1 MVNSASGQNA
11 AIAEADGHPTRRQ
24 TNLGL
29 MALMAMVGASPA
41 WAHAH
46 LVAATPPVDGTVRTP
61 PKLVTISF
69 TEKLEGKLSSI
80 VVKDANGRQVD
91 GGDTRLADSAGK
103 TLTVTLRDLAPGA
116 YSVAWTAASVD
127 THRTTGTFGF
137 TVKP

>member
-1 MVNSASGQNA
+1 MVTSTSGQST
-11 AIAEADGHPTRRQ
+11 AISWVDGRLTRRH

-29 MALMAMVGASPA
+29 LALMAMVGASPA

-69 TEKLEGKLSSI
+69 TERLEGKLSDI
-80 VVKDANGRQVD
+80 VVTDANGRRVD
-91 GGDTRLADSAGK
+91 AGDTRLADATGK
-103 TLTVTLRDLAPGA
+103 TLTVTLLDLMPGA

>member
-1 MVNSASGQNA
+1 MVTSTNRQISGLA
-11 AIAEADGHPTRRQ
+11 GADGRPTRRHA
-24 TNLGL
+24 NLGL

-46 LVAATPPVDGTVRTP
+46 VVTATPPVDGTVRTP

-69 TEKLEGKLSSI
+69 TEKLEGKLSGI
-80 VVKDANGRQVD
+80 VVTDANGRRVD
-91 GGDTRLADSAGK
+91 AGDTRLADANGK
-103 TLTVTLRDLAPGA
+103 TLTVTLRDLTPGA

-127 THRTTGTFGF
+127 THRTTGSFGF

>member
-1 MVNSASGQNA
+1 MVNSTSGQNTT
-11 AIAEADGHPTRRQ
+11 IAGAEEQPTRRQ
-24 TNLGL
+24 ANLGL
-29 MALMAMVGASPA
+29 MAFMAMVGARPA

-46 LVAATPPVDGTVRTP
+46 LVGATPPVDGTVRTP

-80 VVKDANGRQVD
+80 VVKDATGRRVD

-103 TLTVTLRDLAPGA
+103 TLTVTLRDLAPGT

>member
-1 MVNSASGQNA
+1 MVTSTNRPISG
-11 AIAEADGHPTRRQ
+11 IAEADVHLTRRHA
-24 TNLGL
+24 NLGL

-41 WAHAH
+41 RAHAH

-80 VVKDANGRQVD
+80 VVKDAAGRRVD
-91 GGDTRLADSAGK
+91 ADDTRLAGSAGK